1 MTGLVRET
9 LRKAV
14 AFAAIAAA
22 LFSAG
27 TARAEGEGEGEALF
41 SFCTLDMSGDRLNPP
56 QPNVGS
62 GTVEVLI
69 NPSTFAGQLVF
80 TFADVGNV
88 VSVQLLRDNGVAPV
102 LEVDFSG
109 SGATSPFT
117 VDLTPEQVGL
127 VNTIEE
133 EGDRPLF
140 VVTGDVAA
148 IAADASECSEDPDCV
163 IGLTGGAMVPP
174 VDTPATGGVDIF
186 FDQQTGGASL
196 TINATGV
203 NNLVSVGA
211 YRDDEGTLTEVI
223 NFADNTATFPLT
235 VDLTPEQVGQLSDI
249 AEVDGDRAL
258 IVILSTTDSIAGELL
273 CGGGGEGEGEGVV
286 EGEGEGTLATGFVRL
301 IHGAASFGDVEV
313 CVNGELSQQVSFG
326 TIGAYDE
333 SPSDSYTVTIFN
345 LGEGCGGTPIATT
358 ELFIADGQYY
368 TVVLADGVTKG
379 GNPTMQV
386 FLNQDDNTATPG
398 VATVRAY
405 NLSPNAGV
413 VDINDDGDALGATPL
428 LNNVTYGGPSASVQV
443 APQVLTPSVRDEP
456 NANILLTGSPIA
468 LGDGGVY
475 SIFLFGLVDGQ
486 PALSASSSSEVEG
499 LPVEGEGE
507 GVVEGEGEGTVEGE
521 GEGTAEGEGEGTV
534 EGEGEGTAEGEG
546 EGGGDE
552 PIDFCAIQDEIANI
566 VDDPVIGPVLADLL
580 GEDIGLLS
588 LLGCDVADLN
598 GPLPV
603 LEPEGE
609 EPGLEEQLPG
619 PNGIL
624 DGPFELAVLAEL
636 INNPGP
642 YAALAGNGGV
652 DASAVG
658 AAFESNLA
666 IALGSLAGVPPEQ
679 LAPLFNLLLGD
690 SLPVCGE
697 GEGEAVE
704 GECFTQE
711 EKDEIILR
719 AAELVPNI
727 GLLLAGYITLGD
739 DNSVAVAILVLSFI
753 NDAADGILGLGVDP
767 DAYDRLGGIL
777 SISGDA
783 DGDGCTQESEFQAL
797 GENPDSTAYVAAV
810 LDPDTADCPT
820 PIDFCAIQDELA
832 GIVSDPVIGPVLAD
846 LLGEDIGILNQLA
859 CDVADLNGPLPV
871 LEPEG
876 EEPSI
881 EDQLPDPNGILDGP
895 FELAVV
901 AELINNPGPYA
912 GLAGNGGVDASA
924 VGAAF
929 DANLT
934 IALGSLAGVPPEQLA
949 PLFELLLGDALPV
962 CGEGEGEAVEG
973 ECFTQEE
980 KDEIILRAAELVP
993 NIGLL
998 LCGYITLGDDNSVSV
1013 ATLVLGF
1020 INDATDGILGLGTDP
1035 DAYTRLDAI
1044 LSADADAD
1052 GDGCTQRQEFNGLF
1066 AGKGAT
1072 DTELY
1077 VSAVLDP
1084 NNAPLNC
1091 EAEGEGEEPVL
1102 HNADTDGDSKIGL
1115 GELLRIIQ
1123 FYNAGSYTCDETNQ
1137 EDGYTPGDG
1146 GTAIGSGNCEAHDID
1161 FDGTAGSVSLT
1172 ELLRGI
1178 QFFNLDAL
1186 LNFTGAGEDGWAAIL

>member
-1 MTGLVRET
+1 MSGLVRET
-9 LRKAV
+9 LKRAV
-14 AFAAIAAA
+14 ALATIAAA
-22 LFSAG
+22 LISAG
-27 TARAEGEGEGEALF
+27 AARAEGEGEGEVFIPA
-41 SFCTLDMSGDRLNPP
+41 CTLEMSGDRLNPP
-56 QPNVGS
+56 QANVGT
-62 GTVEVLI
+62 GEVELLF
-69 NPSTFAGQLVF
+69 NPNTNGARLVF
-80 TFADVGNV
+80 TYAGIGNT
-88 VSVQLLRDNGVAPV
+88 VSVRVVRDDGNTLTDEIV
-102 LEVDFSG
+102 LGDFT
-109 SGATSPFT
+109 ATSPFT
-117 VDLTPEQVGL
+117 ADLDSAQVALITEIQDVD
-127 VNTIEE
+127 
-133 EGDRPLF
+133 GDRVLF
-140 VVTGDVAA
+140 VVSGDEGAL
-148 IAADASECSEDPDCV
+148 AADAAECNPEPDCT
-163 IGLTGGAMVPP
+163 IPLSGAGMVPP
-174 VDTPATGGVDIF
+174 VETVASGSVDLFIDTE
-186 FDQQTGGASL
+186 TGGATL
-196 TINATGV
+196 LINAVGV

-211 YRDDEGTLTEVI
+211 YRDDSGTLTEVI
-223 NFADNTATFPLT
+223 NFADNTATFPLS
-235 VDLTPEQVGQLSDI
+235 VDLTSEQVGQLADI
-249 AEVDGDRAL
+249 VDVDGDRVL
-258 IVILSTTDSIAGELL
+258 VVVLSTTDSIAGEFV
-273 CGGGGEGEGEGVV
+273 CGGGEGEGEGVF
-286 EGEGEGTLATGFVRL
+286 EGEGEGGAGSGFLRL
-301 IHGAASFGDVEV
+301 VHGAASFAEV
-313 CVNGELSQQVSFG
+313 DICVDGELSSQYSFG
-326 TIGAYDE
+326 TITPYGEVPSGA
-333 SPSDSYTVTIFN
+333 YTVTVFN
-345 LGEGCGGTPIATT
+345 LGEGCGGIPLAT
-358 ELFIADGQYY
+358 LNIFIADGQSY
-368 TVVLADGVTKG
+368 TIALADGLTKNG
-379 GNPTMQV
+379 DPGLTL

-405 NLSPNAGV
+405 NLSPNAGI
-413 VDINDDGDALGATPL
+413 VDINDAGDALGATPL
-428 LNNVTYGGPSASVQV
+428 LDNVTYGGPSASVQV
-443 APQVLTPSVRDEP
+443 APQVFTPSVRDEP
-456 NANILLTGSPIA
+456 NANILLTGNPIA

-475 SIFLFGLVDGQ
+475 TIFLFGLRDGE
-486 PALSASSSSEVEG
+486 PALFASSSSEVEG

-521 GEGTAEGEGEGTV
+521 GEGVV

-566 VDDPVIGPVLADLL
+566 VDDPIIGPVLADLL

-609 EPGLEEQLPG
+609 EPGLEDQLPG

-636 INNPGP
+636 INNPGAH
-642 YAALAGNGGV
+642 AALAGNGGV

-739 DNSVAVAILVLSFI
+739 DNSVAVAVLVLSFI

-767 DAYDRLGGIL
+767 NAYNRLDGIL
-777 SISGDA
+777 SIAGDA

-797 GENPDSTAYVAAV
+797 GENPDSAAYVAAV
-810 LDPDTADCPT
+810 LDPGTADCPT

-859 CDVADLNGPLPV
+859 CAVADLNGPLPV
-871 LEPEG
+871 PEPEG

-881 EDQLPDPNGILDGP
+881 EEQLPDPNGILDGP

-924 VGAAF
+924 VGPAF
-929 DANLT
+929 DANLA
-934 IALGSLAGVPPEQLA
+934 IALGALAGVPPEQLA
-949 PLFELLLGDALPV
+949 PLFELLLADALPV

-980 KDEIILRAAELVP
+980 RDEIILRAAELVP

-1035 DAYTRLDAI
+1035 NAYTRLDAI

-1066 AGKGAT
+1066 AGKGST
-1072 DTELY
+1072 NTELY

-1084 NNAPLNC
+1084 NNAPANC
-1091 EAEGEGEEPVL
+1091 DAEGEEPVL
-1102 HNADTDGDSKIGL
+1102 HNADTDGDGKIGL
-1115 GELLRIIQ
+1115 SELLRIIQ
-1123 FYNAGSYTCDETNQ
+1123 FYNAGSYTCDDTNQ
-1137 EDGYTPGDG
+1137 EDGYTPGNG
-1146 GTAIGSGNCEAHDID
+1146 GTAIGTGNCEAHDID
-1161 FDGTAGSVSLT
+1161 FDGTVGSVSLS
-1172 ELLRGI
+1172 ELLRAI
-1178 QFFNLDAL
+1178 QFFNLNAV
-1186 LNFTGAGEDGWAAIL
+1186 LNFTGAGEDGWAAVL